1 MSNRRRSTDSSSYN
15 SSDPS
20 GFDNESV
27 RTSRSNSTIS
37 SLSAPH
43 NQQTQ
48 VGDTSNIISSLNETN
63 YQQGPYSDASNNTSS
78 TSEVTDDGSYNTSST
93 STVTS
98 ISDLG
103 GNGHQQFPNGHP
115 PYYMPRGLRNMMMD
129 GNNTSNHNQPTT
141 ALEILT
147 SSTTLPPQ
155 QQPNLT
161 NFTTYTIDNGLI
173 TFNEPFTVRLPLVIY
188 SLSGS
193 TPQNYVVNANTYTI
207 LSDTPTR
214 VIDNVVYGSRMIDL
228 RDPNYN
234 LIQYYSRDGYR
245 ERISAYELVPS
256 LLNDLSQIVN
266 ELDYLRH
273 NNLRP

>member
-1 MSNRRRSTDSSSYN
+1 MNTRRGSTNSSSDN
-15 SSDPS
+15 SPDQSGLDNFNLQTSPTGSSPS
-20 GFDNESV
+20 G
-27 RTSRSNSTIS
+27 STVS
-37 SLSAPH
+37 SLTLEGF
-43 NQQTQ
+43 NDRT
-48 VGDTSNIISSLNETN
+48 L
-63 YQQGPYSDASNNTSS
+63 
-78 TSEVTDDGSYNTSST
+78 
-93 STVTS
+93 
-98 ISDLG
+98 
-103 GNGHQQFPNGHP
+103 
-115 PYYMPRGLRNMMMD
+115 
-129 GNNTSNHNQPTT
+129 GNNTSDNQLTQPTT
-141 ALEILT
+141 ALDILLT

-207 LSDTPTR
+207 LSDIPTR